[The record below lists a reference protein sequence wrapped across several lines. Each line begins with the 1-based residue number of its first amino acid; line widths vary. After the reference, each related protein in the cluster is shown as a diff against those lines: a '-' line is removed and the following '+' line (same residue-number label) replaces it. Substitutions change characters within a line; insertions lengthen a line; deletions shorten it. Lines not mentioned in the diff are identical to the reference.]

1 MANTKSTLPSEQQLE
16 KAGKGWVHTGN
27 RIIVKIDNKIIGLI
41 QSMQCSDDY
50 GVQPA
55 NTIGHIEAQELIP
68 LESNHTISVSMMLLA
83 ADSMYKTADGY
94 RAIPE
99 SGELTDSTRNDAL
112 KARALEFHVIA
123 HHPGSPH
130 DGKLLCAYLGVVYS
144 SGTVD
149 VTANRITISN
159 AVFRATHRWGTFN
172 VNDQRGAAQQR
183 NAAFQIS

>member
-1 MANTKSTLPSEQQLE
+1 MAATKALRDDQALE

-27 RIIVKIDNKIIGLI
+27 RILVKIDNKIIGLI

-83 ADSMYKTADGY
+83 LDSMYLTNDGF

-99 SGELTDSTRNDAL
+99 SGELQGKGSNKRNDA
-112 KARALEFHVIA
+112 
-123 HHPGSPH
+123 
-130 DGKLLCAYLGVVYS
+130 
-144 SGTVD
+144 
-149 VTANRITISN
+149 
-159 AVFRATHRWGTFN
+159 
-172 VNDQRGAAQQR
+172 
-183 NAAFQIS
+183 